1 MAKVIRS
8 ITPDLAP
15 LDYGAEDLTAEL
27 RAHDLKVEAWLER
40 KRAEFR
46 KKATG
51 DLVGEIVK
59 FQVADGYAQ
68 YMIEKHRPF
77 TLVHLDILDGYHANP
92 ATIRGYRLK
101 DAQAEMEWA
110 RRREQYWAEA
120 QTQTEKFFQ
129 EHLGKQVHYHNGFG
143 QFVRGTVVK
152 VTALRKKIDAETLE
166 VGEFAIRSEALV
178 GKWDRL
184 TSDAYHVRGV
194 KENRLFRPNITC
206 IYEASAHLQKAHEG
220 VAELKAIDLD
230 AEVKELPKPPSGA
243 EMILRVAKMDGI
255 DLGSP
260 EGHEWL
266 KEAIETIGSQHFRE
280 RFWNRVMVS

>member
-1 MAKVIRS
+1 MARLQGS
-8 ITPDLAP
+8 IAPDFEFDGKRPYEEYDA
-15 LDYGAEDLTAEL
+15 
-27 RAHDLKVEAWLER
+27 KVEAWLEELKKGYR
-40 KRAEFR
+40 KLA
-46 KKATG
+46 KG
-51 DLVGEIVK
+51 DLVGEIVR
-59 FQVADGYAQ
+59 FQIADGYAQ
-68 YMIEKHRPF
+68 YLIVKQRPF

-101 DAQAEMEWA
+101 DAQAEVERT
-110 RRREQYWAEA
+110 RRWEQHWAEA
-120 QTQTEKFFQ
+120 QDQTEKFFQ

-152 VTALRKKIDAETLE
+152 VKALRKKIDAETLK

-206 IYEASAHLQKAHEG
+206 IYEACAHLQNAHEG
-220 VAELKAIDLD
+220 VLELKAIDLD

-266 KEAIETIGSQHFRE
+266 KEAIEAIGSPRFRE
-280 RFWNRVMVS
+280 RFRDRVMAS